1 MSGPA
6 VADVAFALM
15 AESADWVDR
24 LAAIGGASDP
34 PESRRRL
41 ASWLG
46 PALDDGDDD
55 AEVADVVELAA
66 FVDFTNRVVR

>member
-24 LAAIGGASDP
+24 LAAVAGASDP
-34 PESRRRL
+34 PMARQRL

-46 PALDDGDDD
+46 PVLDDDDD

-66 FVDFTNRVVR
+66 FVDFANRVVR